1 MKEIKSAAVIG
12 SGVMGAAIA
21 AQFLNAG
28 ISTVLLDIVPNKL
41 TEEEKQKGLTK
52 KDWAVRNR
60 FVQLAVEKMKTDSP
74 SPLTSINNLS
84 HLTIGNLEDD
94 FSLLGE
100 VDWIVEAIIEDVH
113 IKKELFKRVDEF
125 RKNGSIVSSNTS
137 GISINE
143 MKGSLSADFQAYFL
157 GTHFF
162 NPPRYIKLLE
172 IIPTNETAPDVVK
185 TVSEFAE
192 ESLGKVVVKA
202 SDTPN
207 FIANRIGSYA
217 FLNIVKEMIKAD
229 LTIDEVDQLTGPLI
243 GRPKSATFQTLD
255 MVGLDTFY
263 QVIQN
268 MQGKM
273 KMSEEI
279 EMYQIPALLE
289 GMLKRKMLGRKVKKG
304 FYRKT
309 EDGLKVL
316 DYHTFTY
323 KNLTVKKEQVISKP
337 LPLFLEEKNKKAQ
350 FLWKGI
356 APFLLYSAKM
366 VGEITDSVYEL
377 DQAVQSGFNW
387 ENGPFRLW
395 DKLSL
400 KDTVQRM
407 EEESMNIPLWIKE
420 MINHG
425 FEQFYKEING
435 VDHYYHQGE
444 YLPLPKSIDQINIQE
459 SKKQRGVLHS
469 NDGASLLDIGDGV
482 LLLELHSRSMSIG
495 VDILSMIERSIAMV
509 ETESY
514 KGLIIG
520 SEKKNFSLGANLALM
535 LLEAQN
541 EDVME
546 LELAVRR
553 FQRAMKHIKYC
564 KKPVVAA
571 PYQRT
576 LGGGAE
582 VCLAS
587 SKVQASLET
596 YIGLVETGVGL
607 IPGGGGTTELY
618 CNRLKQKHME
628 TLSIEALL
636 QLTGEVF
643 QTILTAKVSTS
654 AVLAQELGFL
664 TEVDGITNNEQF
676 LLRDAK
682 KSVLQLTNEKYVTPQ
697 KEKII
702 VTGRVGHQFLMKEIE
717 KLQKIGFIS
726 EYDAFIAS
734 NLATV
739 LTGGDV
745 DCGALVEE
753 DYLLD
758 LEREAFI
765 RLIQEK
771 ETQKRMLHLLQTG
784 KPLTTKKV

>member
-28 ISTVLLDIVPNKL
+28 ISTVLLDIVPNQL

-52 KDWAVRNR
+52 KDEVVRNR
-60 FVQLAVEKMKTDSP
+60 FVRLAVEKMKTDTP
-74 SPLTSINNLS
+74 SPLTSIDNLA

-100 VDWIVEAIIEDVH
+100 VDWIVEVIIEDVH
-113 IKKELFKRVDEF
+113 IKKELFKKVDKY
-125 RKNGSIVSSNTS
+125 RKKGSIVSSNTS

-143 MKGSLSADFQAYFL
+143 MKENLSADFQAHFL

-172 IIPTNETAPDVVK
+172 IIPTKETDPDVVK
-185 TVSEFAE
+185 MISEFAE

-217 FLNIVKEMIKAD
+217 FLNIVKEMMKAD

-273 KMSEEI
+273 KLSEEM
-279 EMYQIPALLE
+279 EMYQIPVLLE
-289 GMLKRKMLGRKVKKG
+289 EMLKRKMFGRKVKKG

-309 EDGLKVL
+309 EEGLKVL

-323 KNLTVKKEQVISKP
+323 KNLTVTKEQFISQS

-366 VGEITDSVYEL
+366 VGEITDSIYEL

-407 EEESMNIPLWIKE
+407 EEESMKIPLWIKE
-420 MINHG
+420 MINQG

-435 VDHYYHQGE
+435 IAHYYHQGE
-444 YLPLPKSIDQINIQE
+444 YWPIPKSKDQISIYE
-459 SKKQRGVLHS
+459 SKKQRGALLS
-469 NDGASLLDIGDGV
+469 NDGASLIDIGDGV
-482 LLLELHSRSMSIG
+482 LLLELHSRNMSIG
-495 VDILSMIERSIAMV
+495 VDILSMIEKSIALV
-509 ETESY
+509 ETHEY
-514 KGLIIG
+514 KGLVIG

-541 EDVME
+541 EDMTE

-553 FQRAMKHIKYC
+553 FQRAMKRIKYC
-564 KKPVVAA
+564 GKPVVVA

-582 VCLAS
+582 VCLAA

-618 CNRLKQKHME
+618 CNRLKQKQNP
-628 TLSIEALL
+628 SIEELF

-654 AVLAQELGFL
+654 AVLAKELGFL
-664 TEVDGITNNEQF
+664 TENDGITNNEQF

-682 KSVLQLTNEKYVTPQ
+682 KAVLHMVNEKYEAPQ
-697 KEKII
+697 KEKIM
-702 VTGRVGHQFLMKEIE
+702 VCGRAGYQFLMNEIE

-726 EYDAFIAS
+726 DYDVFIAS

-745 DCGALVEE
+745 ECGVLVEE
-753 DYLLD
+753 NYLLD

-771 ETQKRMLHLLQTG
+771 ETQQRMMHLLQTG
-784 KPLTTKKV
+784 KPLTTKKKR

>member
-28 ISTVLLDIVPNKL
+28 ISTVLLDIVPNQL

-52 KDWAVRNR
+52 KDKMVRNR
-60 FVQLAVEKMKTDSP
+60 YGLLAIEKMKTDSP
-74 SPLTSINNLS
+74 SPLTSFHNLS
-84 HLTIGNLEDD
+84 LLTIGNLEDD
-94 FSLLGE
+94 LSLLKE
-100 VDWIVEAIIEDVH
+100 VDWIVEAIIEDVQ
-113 IKKELFKRVDEF
+113 IKKELFKKVDQY
-125 RKNGSIVSSNTS
+125 RKKESIVSSNTS
-137 GISINE
+137 GISINK
-143 MKGSLSADFQAYFL
+143 MKETLSADFQAHFL

-162 NPPRYIKLLE
+162 NPPRYIKLME
-172 IIPTNETAPDVVK
+172 IIPTEETDPVVVK
-185 TVSEFAE
+185 IISDFAE
-192 ESLGKVVVKA
+192 ETLGKVVVKA

-217 FLNIVKEMIKAD
+217 FLNIVKEMMKAD

-273 KMSEEI
+273 QMAEEI

-289 GMLKRKMLGRKVKKG
+289 AMLKKKMLGRKVGKG
-304 FYRKT
+304 FYSKT
-309 EDGLKVL
+309 EKGLKVL

-323 KNLTVKKEQVISKP
+323 KDLTATKENVVKKHLSS
-337 LPLFLEEKNKKAQ
+337 FLQEKNKKAF
-350 FLWKGI
+350 FLWNGI

-366 VGEITDSVYEL
+366 AGEITDSIYEL

-387 ENGPFRLW
+387 KNGPFRLW

-400 KDTVQRM
+400 KNTIERM
-407 EEESMNIPLWIKE
+407 EEELMDIPLWIKE
-420 MINHG
+420 MIDHG
-425 FEQFYKEING
+425 FDQFYKEING
-435 VDHYYHQGE
+435 VEHYYHKGQ
-444 YLPLPKSIDQINIQE
+444 YLPIPKSMDQISIRE
-459 SKKQRGVLHS
+459 SKKQRDPLLS
-469 NDGASLLDIGDGV
+469 NDGASLIEIGDGV
-482 LLLELHSRSMSIG
+482 LLLELHSRNMSIG
-495 VDILSMIERSIAMV
+495 VDILTMIEQSIALI
-509 ETESY
+509 EAQEF

-520 SEKKNFSLGANLALM
+520 SEKKSFSLGANLALM

-541 EDVME
+541 EDTVE
-546 LELAVRR
+546 IELAVRC
-553 FQRAMKHIKYC
+553 FQQAMKRIKYC

-571 PYQRT
+571 PYQKT

-582 VCLAS
+582 ICLAA

-618 CNRLKQKHME
+618 CNKWRKKPSSSTEDLLK
-628 TLSIEALL
+628 
-636 QLTGEVF
+636 LTGEVF
-643 QTILTAKVSTS
+643 QTILTAKVATS
-654 AVLAQELGFL
+654 AAHAKEIGFF
-664 TEVDGITNNEQF
+664 TEMDGITNNERF
-676 LLRDAK
+676 ILRDAK
-682 KSVLQLTNEKYVTPQ
+682 KAVLQLANENYLPPK
-697 KEKII
+697 KEKI
-702 VTGRVGHQFLMKEIE
+702 VVSGRNGYQFLMKEIV

-765 RLIQEK
+765 RLIRKQ
-771 ETQKRMLHLLQTG
+771 ETQQRMLHLLQTG
-784 KPLTTKKV
+784 KPLTAK

>member
-28 ISTVLLDIVPNKL
+28 ISTVLLDIVPNQL

-52 KDWAVRNR
+52 KDEVVRNR
-60 FVQLAVEKMKTDSP
+60 FVRLAVEKMKTDTP
-74 SPLTSINNLS
+74 SPLTSIDNLA

-100 VDWIVEAIIEDVH
+100 VDWIVEVIIEDVH
-113 IKKELFKRVDEF
+113 IKKELFKKVDKY
-125 RKNGSIVSSNTS
+125 RKKGSIVSSNTS

-143 MKGSLSADFQAYFL
+143 MKENLSADFQAHFL

-172 IIPTNETAPDVVK
+172 IIPTKETDPDVVK
-185 TVSEFAE
+185 MISEFAE

-217 FLNIVKEMIKAD
+217 FLNIVKEMMKAD

-273 KMSEEI
+273 KLSEEM
-279 EMYQIPALLE
+279 EMYQIPVLLE
-289 GMLKRKMLGRKVKKG
+289 EMLKRKMFGRKVKKG

-309 EDGLKVL
+309 EEGLKVL
-316 DYHTFTY
+316 DYHTFKY
-323 KNLTVKKEQVISKP
+323 KNLTVTKEQFISQS

-366 VGEITDSVYEL
+366 VGEITDSIYEL

-407 EEESMNIPLWIKE
+407 EEESMKIPLWIKE
-420 MINHG
+420 MINQG

-435 VDHYYHQGE
+435 IAHYYHKGE
-444 YLPLPKSIDQINIQE
+444 YWPIPKSKDQISIYE
-459 SKKQRGVLHS
+459 SKKQRGALLS
-469 NDGASLLDIGDGV
+469 NDGASLIDIGDGV
-482 LLLELHSRSMSIG
+482 LLLELHSRNMSIG
-495 VDILSMIERSIAMV
+495 VDILSMIEKSIALV
-509 ETESY
+509 ETHEY
-514 KGLIIG
+514 KGLVIG

-541 EDVME
+541 EDMTE

-553 FQRAMKHIKYC
+553 FQRAMKRIKYC
-564 KKPVVAA
+564 GKPVVVA

-582 VCLAS
+582 VCLAA

-618 CNRLKQKHME
+618 CNRLKQKQNP
-628 TLSIEALL
+628 SIEELF

-654 AVLAQELGFL
+654 AVLAKELGFL
-664 TEVDGITNNEQF
+664 TENDGITNNEQF

-682 KSVLQLTNEKYVTPQ
+682 KAVLHMVNEKYEAPQ
-697 KEKII
+697 KEKIM
-702 VTGRVGHQFLMKEIE
+702 VCGRAGYQFLMNEIE

-726 EYDAFIAS
+726 DYDVFIAS

-745 DCGALVEE
+745 ECGVLVEE
-753 DYLLD
+753 NYLLD

-771 ETQKRMLHLLQTG
+771 ETQQRMMHLLQTG
-784 KPLTTKKV
+784 KPLTTKKKR

>member
-1 MKEIKSAAVIG
+1 VKEIKSVAVIG

-28 ISTVLLDIVPNKL
+28 ISTILLDIVPNQL
-41 TEEEKQKGLTK
+41 TEKEKQQGLTK
-52 KDWAVRNR
+52 MDKVVRNR
-60 FVQLAVEKMKTDSP
+60 LVQLAIEKMQTDSP
-74 SPLTSINNLS
+74 SPLTSFDNLS

-94 FSLLGE
+94 FSLLRE
-100 VDWIVEAIIEDVH
+100 VDWIVEAIIEDIQ
-113 IKKELFKRVDEF
+113 IKKELFIKVDQI
-125 RKNGSIVSSNTS
+125 RKKGSIVSSNTS
-137 GISINE
+137 GISINR
-143 MKGSLSADFQAYFL
+143 MKENLSSDFQAHFL

-162 NPPRYIKLLE
+162 NPPRFIKLLE
-172 IIPTNETAPDVVK
+172 IIPTNETTPDVVK
-185 TVSEFAE
+185 SVSEFAQE
-192 ESLGKVVVKA
+192 ALGKVVVKA

-207 FIANRIGSYA
+207 FIANRIGSFA

-243 GRPKSATFQTLD
+243 GRPKSATFHTLD

-273 KMSEEI
+273 KISEEI

-289 GMLKRKMLGRKVKKG
+289 EMLNKKMFGRKVKKG

-309 EDGLKVL
+309 EQGLKVL

-323 KNLTVKKEQVISKP
+323 KDLSVMKEQVIGKS
-337 LPLFLEEKNKKAQ
+337 LPLFLQEKNKKAQ

-366 VGEITDSVYEL
+366 VGEITDSIYEL

-387 ENGPFRLW
+387 KNGPFRLW

-420 MINHG
+420 MIEHG
-425 FEQFYKEING
+425 FDRFFIEING
-435 VDHYYHQGE
+435 VDHYYHQGK
-444 YLPLPKSIDQINIQE
+444 YLPLPKSLDQISIQE
-459 SKKQRGVLHS
+459 SKKQRGVLLS
-469 NDGASLLDIGDGV
+469 NDGASLIDIGDGV
-482 LLLELHSRSMSIG
+482 LLLELHSRNMSIG
-495 VDILSMIERSIAMV
+495 VDILSMIEHSIATV
-509 ETESY
+509 ETEDY

-541 EDVME
+541 EDVVE
-546 LELAVRR
+546 LQLAVRR
-553 FQRAMKHIKYC
+553 FQRVMKRIKYC

-582 VCLAS
+582 ICLAAG
-587 SKVQASLET
+587 KVQASLET

-607 IPGGGGTTELY
+607 IPGGGGTTALY
-618 CNRLKQKHME
+618 CNKWKQKQNPSTE
-628 TLSIEALL
+628 ELL
-636 QLTGEVF
+636 QLTVEVF
-643 QTILTAKVSTS
+643 QTILTAKVASS
-654 AVLAQELGFL
+654 AVHAKELGFL
-664 TEVDGITNNEQF
+664 TEIDGITNNDRF

-682 KSVLQLTNEKYVTPQ
+682 KAVLQLANEKYLIPK
-697 KEKII
+697 KEKI
-702 VTGRVGHQFLMKEIE
+702 VVAGRVGYQFLMKEID

-726 EYDAFIAS
+726 KYDAFIAS

-745 DCGALVEE
+745 ECGALVEE

-758 LEREAFI
+758 LEREGFI
-765 RLIQEK
+765 RLIQEP
-771 ETQKRMLHLLQTG
+771 ETQQRMLHLLQTG
-784 KPLTTKKV
+784 KPLTKKKKR

>member
-52 KDWAVRNR
+52 KDKVVRNR
-60 FVQLAVEKMKTDSP
+60 LVQIAVEKMKTDTP

-84 HLTIGNLEDD
+84 YLTIGNLEDD

-100 VDWIVEAIIEDVH
+100 VDWIVEVIIEDVH
-113 IKKELFKRVDEF
+113 IKKELFKRVDEY
-125 RKNGSIVSSNTS
+125 RKKGSIVSSNTS

-143 MKGSLSADFQAYFL
+143 MKENLSADFQAHFL

-172 IIPTNETAPDVVK
+172 IIPTKETDPDVVK
-185 TVSEFAE
+185 TISEFAE

-217 FLNIVKEMIKAD
+217 FLNIVKEMMKAD

-273 KMSEEI
+273 KIAEER
-279 EMYQIPALLE
+279 EMYQIPVLLE
-289 GMLKRKMLGRKVKKG
+289 EMLKRKMLGRKVKKG

-309 EDGLKVL
+309 EEGLKVL

-323 KNLTVKKEQVISKP
+323 KNLTVRKEQVISKS
-337 LPLFLEEKNKKAQ
+337 LPLFLKEKNKKAQ

-356 APFLLYSAKM
+356 APFLLYSARM
-366 VGEITDSVYEL
+366 VGEITDSIYEL

-395 DKLSL
+395 DKLTL

-407 EEESMNIPLWIKE
+407 EEESMYIPLWIKE
-420 MINHG
+420 MISQG

-435 VDHYYHQGE
+435 VDHFYHKGE
-444 YLPLPKSIDQINIQE
+444 YLPIPKSKDQISIQE
-459 SKKQRGVLHS
+459 SKKQRGTILS
-469 NDGASLLDIGDGV
+469 NDGASLIDIGDGV
-482 LLLELHSRSMSIG
+482 LLLELHSRNMSIG
-495 VDILSMIERSIAMV
+495 VDILSMIEKSIALV
-509 ETESY
+509 ETYEY
-514 KGLIIG
+514 KGVIIG

-541 EDVME
+541 EDITE

-553 FQRAMKHIKYC
+553 FQRAMKRIKYC
-564 KKPVVAA
+564 KKPVVVA

-582 VCLAS
+582 VCLAA

-596 YIGLVETGVGL
+596 YMGLVETGVGL

-618 CNRLKQKHME
+618 CNRLKQKQNP
-628 TLSIEALL
+628 TIEELY
-636 QLTGEVF
+636 QLTGDVF
-643 QTILTAKVSTS
+643 QTILTAKVATS
-654 AVLAQELGFL
+654 AVLAKELGFL
-664 TEVDGITNNEQF
+664 TENDGITNNERF

-682 KSVLQLTNEKYVTPQ
+682 KAVLQLANEKYVAPQ
-697 KEKII
+697 KEKIM
-702 VTGRVGHQFLMKEIE
+702 VSGKAGYQFLMNEIE

-726 EYDAFIAS
+726 EYDVFIAS

-745 DCGALVEE
+745 ECGVLVEE

-758 LEREAFI
+758 QEREAFI

-771 ETQKRMLHLLQTG
+771 ETQQRMLHLLQTG
-784 KPLTTKKV
+784 KPLTTKKKR